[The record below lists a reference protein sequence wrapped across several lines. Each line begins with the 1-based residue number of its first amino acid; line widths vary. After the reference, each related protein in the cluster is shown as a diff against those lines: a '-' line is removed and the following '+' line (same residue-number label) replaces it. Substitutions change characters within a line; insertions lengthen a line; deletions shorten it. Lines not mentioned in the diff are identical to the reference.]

1 MAENGLSLQQ
11 RMEDTMFDTLGDL
24 QKIAEEMFVRFYTA
38 SGAAAEEKAKNLVL
52 MQEIQRLEK
61 ENGRLRR
68 ELDNEQ
74 DKLARARDEVEK
86 CAEIV
91 KNQLRAV
98 EKLKEENRVLSE
110 ENYKLET
117 QIRQMVAKEAKGG
130 NPSVSLEADSALCT
144 REPLGAVAC
153 PKCGSMDVRM
163 DVFGEG
169 IHRCEVCG
177 KTFGVHQ
184 DG

>member
-1 MAENGLSLQQ
+1 MSLQQ
-11 RMEDTMFDTLGDL
+11 RLADTVLASIDDL
-24 QKIAEEMFVRFYTA
+24 QEIAEEMFTRFYAA
-38 SGAAAEEKAKNLVL
+38 SGTAAAEREKTRVL
-52 MQEIQRLEK
+52 MQEIQRLEE
-61 ENGRLRR
+61 ENGRLRT

-86 CAEIV
+86 CKSIVEI
-91 KNQLRAV
+91 QLKSL

-110 ENYKLET
+110 ENYNMET
-117 QIRQMVAKEAKGG
+117 QIRQMVAKEAKDG
-130 NPSVSLEADSALCT
+130 NPSVSLEADSSLCT
-144 REPLGAVAC
+144 REPLGAVTC
-153 PKCGSMDVRM
+153 PRCGSMDVRM
-163 DVFGEG
+163 DVFGTG

>member
-1 MAENGLSLQQ
+1 MAENELSL
-11 RMEDTMFDTLGDL
+11 RDRLEDTMLDALGDL
-24 QKIAEEMFVRFYTA
+24 QNIAEEMFVRFYTA
-38 SGAAAEEKAKNLVL
+38 SGTAAQERGQNLTL
-52 MQEIQRLEK
+52 MQEVQRLEK
-61 ENGRLRR
+61 ENGRLRT

-110 ENYKLET
+110 ENYKMET
-117 QIRQMVAKEAKGG
+117 QIRQMVAKEAKDG
-130 NPSVSLEADSALCT
+130 NPSVSLEADSSLCT
-144 REPLGAVAC
+144 REPSAAVTC
-153 PKCGSMDVRM
+153 PNCGSMDVRT
-163 DVFGEG
+163 DAFGVG
-169 IHRCEVCG
+169 MHRCEVCG
-177 KTFGVHQ
+177 KTFGVYQ